1 MYKSKLCKVLFFL
14 CGILIFVVAGLF
26 SMKKTAASESCIIY
40 SEGGDFREYITGS
53 GTYFDWIR
61 VFYVNGNGQVA
72 YCTQSDQTPA
82 VGVDNV
88 YTPDSGAICNSNYLH
103 RAVTAIASNGYP
115 LKYGTY
121 IVGGDMKD
129 PEYKTGLIIGKTI
142 YECTGEEA
150 RAATAFAI
158 HRRIIAYTGIDDN
171 AASGNDVTITDIANG
186 KKAVHDVVAI
196 QNVLYSNTDNEHAV
210 ALEWAVKNEN
220 GAFRVV
226 GTPEAVQSDGYFNY
240 YIKASS
246 KNCYISSIAPTE
258 GEEYISGCFIENIW
272 YVSAFERYIH
282 LKVPKQNVNNKKI
295 GIVCTSTVPETEEA
309 LVLGHSSY
317 QDFMIVPYGK
327 EISANISAEYPGGDL
342 ELIKTDD
349 ETNVVL
355 PNAVYGIYADK
366 ECTNKLYEVT
376 TDYEGRA
383 YLKDIPSGQYYIKEI
398 NAPYGYVTD
407 ESICMANVSN
417 GEKTSLLLKDKR
429 VKAEIE
435 LEKQDAETQEKVPQ
449 GDASLGGAVYG
460 IYAREDIVYPDKNAE
475 VKYRAGELVGK
486 ITIGD
491 DCKGRLDNLYL
502 GKYYVKEISAP
513 LGYVLDEDEYDID
526 CSLSDGTCEVIKA
539 ERVVSDRVKR
549 QAFQLVKVGG
559 DKGDEQLLIENAGF
573 TVWLLSDLKVKEN
586 GEYDFSQ
593 AKPYPASSDGG
604 CEIFTDERGYACSE
618 RLPYGTYIVRETTIP
633 SGYKPIQDFLVTINE
648 DSEQPKVWRIF
659 NDDEFMARLIIKK
672 VDGSTGKT
680 ILKSGYEFK
689 VYDVNNGCYVEQEI
703 SYPKKTR
710 ISVFETN
717 DEGYLMLPKP
727 LKAGEYRIEE
737 TGCPK
742 EGYFLSKEPITIKI
756 ASDMPYEMQEGE
768 PVINVEFPNYPVYGS
783 ITIRKSYELKDRD
796 NTISDGKAS
805 IGENAEIGEKA
816 ISYAKIKI
824 DGDTTADAGIK
835 DAENITP
842 DARKEVSTIFSLYAA
857 EDIYTYDNNVDE
869 NGDRLKLYSKDERV
883 EEMTVNMEAPYCTV
897 DNLPIGKYYIV
908 EDKTLSGY
916 ICFDKPVEAEIAYAD
931 EKTEYVEVSVEVE
944 NNLTTT
950 KIFKKDKETE
960 NNIKGATLCIYD
972 EDGQP
977 VDKWVTDDEEH
988 IIKGLELGRKYI
1000 LAEEEAPKGYSKAE
1014 EIEFIFEKNNQ
1025 EITIYNERAKLVLGE
1040 NGTFEKTT
1048 PQTGDSFNP
1057 LIYVMMIGVS
1067 GLILIILRS
1076 LLRAR

>member
-1 MYKSKLCKVLFFL
+1 MYKNKLCKVLFFV

-26 SMKKTAASESCIIY
+26 NIKKTAASESCIIY
-40 SEGGDFREYITGS
+40 SEGGDFREYITGT

-121 IVGGDMKD
+121 IVGGDMKN
-129 PEYKTGLIIGKTI
+129 PEYKTGLIVGKTI
-142 YECTGEEA
+142 YECTDEEA

-158 HRRIIAYTGIDDN
+158 HRRIIAYRGIDDN

-210 ALEWAVKNEN
+210 TLQWAAKNEN
-220 GAFRVV
+220 GTFRVV
-226 GTPEAVQSDGYFNY
+226 GTPESVQSDGYFNY

-246 KNCYISSIAPTE
+246 KNCYISNIAPAE

-282 LKVPKQNVNNKKI
+282 LKVPKQNVNNKKV
-295 GIVCTSTVPETEEA
+295 GIICTSTVPETEEA

-327 EISANISAEYPGGDL
+327 EIYANISADYPGGDL

-376 TDYEGRA
+376 TNHEGRA
-383 YLKDIPSGQYYIKEI
+383 YLKDIPFGEYYVKEI
-398 NAPYGYVTD
+398 HAPYGYVMD
-407 ESICMANVSN
+407 ERICMVNVSN
-417 GEKTSLLLKDKR
+417 GEKTSIPLKDKC

-435 LEKQDAETQEKVPQ
+435 LEKQDADTQAGVPQ
-449 GDASLGGAVYG
+449 GDASLKGAVYG

-475 VKYRAGELVGK
+475 VKYRADELVGK

-502 GKYYVKEISAP
+502 GKYYLKEINAP
-513 LGYVLDEDEYDID
+513 DGYVLDENEYDID
-526 CSLSDGTCEVIKA
+526 CSLSDGTSEVIKV
-539 ERVVSDRVKR
+539 EWVVSDRVKS

-559 DKGDEQLLIENAGF
+559 DKGDEQLLIEHAGF

-604 CEIFTDERGYACSE
+604 YEIFTDERGYACSE
-618 RLPYGTYIVRETTIP
+618 RLPYGTYIVKETTIP
-633 SGYKPIQDFLVTINE
+633 SGYKPIKDFIVTIDE
-648 DSEQPKVWRIF
+648 DSEEPKVWRIF
-659 NDDEFMARLIIKK
+659 NDDEFMARLVIKK

-680 ILKSGYEFK
+680 ILKPGYEFK
-689 VYDVNNGCYVEQEI
+689 VYDINNGCYVEQEI

-717 DEGYLMLPKP
+717 NEGYLMLPEP

-737 TGCPK
+737 TGCPN
-742 EGYFLSKEPITIKI
+742 EGYFLSKEPIIIKI
-756 ASDMPYEMQEGE
+756 ASDMPYELQEGE
-768 PVINVEFPNYPVYGS
+768 PVINVEFPNYPVHGS

-796 NTISDGKAS
+796 NIIFDG
-805 IGENAEIGEKA
+805 
-816 ISYAKIKI
+816 
-824 DGDTTADAGIK
+824 
-835 DAENITP
+835 
-842 DARKEVSTIFSLYAA
+842 STIFSLYAA
-857 EDIYTYDNNVDE
+857 EDIYTYDYNVDE
-869 NGDRLKLYSKDERV
+869 NGNRIKLYSKDEKV
-883 EEMTVNMEAPYCTV
+883 DEMTVNMEAPYCTV

-916 ICFDKPVEAEIAYAD
+916 VCFDKPVEVELAYAD

-972 EDGQP
+972 EDGQLI
-977 VDKWVTDDEEH
+977 DKWVTDDEEH
-988 IIKGLELGRKYI
+988 ITKGLELGRKYI

-1014 EIEFIFEKNNQ
+1014 EIEFIFEDNNQ
-1025 EITIYNERAKLVLGE
+1025 KITIYNERAKLVLGE

-1048 PQTGDSFNP
+1048 PETGDNFNP
-1057 LIYVMMIGVS
+1057 LIYVVLLGIS
-1067 GLILIILRS
+1067 GLIIIILRS
-1076 LLRAR
+1076 LLKAR

>member
-1 MYKSKLCKVLFFL
+1 MYKNKLCKVLFFL
-14 CGILIFVVAGLF
+14 CGILIFVVAGLCN
-26 SMKKTAASESCIIY
+26 MKNTAASESCIIY
-40 SEGGDFREYITGS
+40 SEGGDFREYITGT

-88 YTPDSGAICNSNYLH
+88 YTPNSGAICNSNYLH

-121 IVGGDMKD
+121 IVGGDMKN

-158 HRRIIAYTGIDDN
+158 HRRIIAYRGIDDN

-210 ALEWAVKNEN
+210 TLEWAVKNEN
-220 GAFRVV
+220 GTFRVV
-226 GTPEAVQSDGYFNY
+226 EKPEAIQSDGYFNY
-240 YIKASS
+240 YIKANS

-295 GIVCTSTVPETEEA
+295 GIICTSTVPETEEA

-327 EISANISAEYPGGDL
+327 EISANISTDYPGGDL
-342 ELIKTDD
+342 ELIKRDD

-383 YLKDIPSGQYYIKEI
+383 YLKDIPSGEYYIKEM

-407 ESICMANVSN
+407 ESVCTVNVSN
-417 GEKTSLLLKDKR
+417 GEKTSILRKDKR

-435 LEKQDAETQEKVPQ
+435 IEKRDTDTQGIVPQ
-449 GDASLGGAVYG
+449 GDASLRGAVYG
-460 IYAREDIVYPDKNAE
+460 IYAREDIIYPDKNAE
-475 VKYRAGELVGK
+475 VKYRSGELVGK

-491 DCKGRLDNLYL
+491 DCKGKLDNLYL
-502 GKYYVKEISAP
+502 GKYYVKEINAP
-513 LGYVLDEDEYDID
+513 LGYVLDENEYDID
-526 CSLSDGTCEVIKA
+526 CTLSDGTSEVIKA
-539 ERVVSDRVKR
+539 EQVVSDRVKS

-559 DKGDEQLLIENAGF
+559 DKGDEQLLIEHAGF

-604 CEIFTDERGYACSE
+604 YEIFTDERGYACSG
-618 RLPYGTYIVRETTIP
+618 RLPYGTYIVKETTIP
-633 SGYKPIQDFLVTINE
+633 SGYKPIKDFIVTIDE
-648 DSEQPKVWRIF
+648 DSEEPKVWRIF
-659 NDDEFMARLIIKK
+659 NDDEFMARLVIKK

-680 ILKSGYEFK
+680 ILRSGYKFK
-689 VYDVNNGCYVEQEI
+689 VYDVNNDCYVEQEI
-703 SYPKKTR
+703 NYPKKTR

-737 TGCPK
+737 IGCPK
-742 EGYFLSKEPITIKI
+742 EGYFLSKKPITIKI

-796 NTISDGKAS
+796 NIIAEGNTTIDV
-805 IGENAEIGEKA
+805 
-816 ISYAKIKI
+816 
-824 DGDTTADAGIK
+824 
-835 DAENITP
+835 NITS
-842 DARKEVSTIFSLYAA
+842 DDKKEASTIFSLYAA
-857 EDIYTYDNNVDE
+857 EDIYTYDYNVDE
-869 NGDRLKLYSKDERV
+869 NGNRIKLYSKDERV
-883 EEMTVNMEAPYCTV
+883 DEMTVNMETPYCTI

-916 ICFDKPVEAEIAYAD
+916 VCLDKPIEAEIAYAD

-960 NNIKGATLCIYD
+960 NNMKGATLCIYD
-972 EDGQP
+972 EDGQL
-977 VDKWVTDDEEH
+977 VDKWVTDGEEH
-988 IIKGLELGRKYI
+988 ITKGLEFGRTYI

-1014 EIEFIFEKNNQ
+1014 EIEFIFEENNQ
-1025 EITIYNERAKLVLGE
+1025 EITIYNEREKIVLGE

-1048 PQTGDSFNP
+1048 PQTGDGFNP
-1057 LIYVMMIGVS
+1057 LIYVVLIGVS
-1067 GLILIILRS
+1067 ALIIIILRS